1 MPTTPQVNFNFINQ
15 NVQVSV
21 PLNGVSHVI
30 ARTTQGP
37 ANDPSELITSFTQFQ
52 RVFGSEIVPDGSV
65 SNIQKALELGSK
77 LRISRVVGTG
87 AAYGYASSEDTTK
100 EFSVPFTSNVS
111 GEIVNLNFKI
121 RSKQQG
127 AKFDDKYSKL
137 YLKFSIESD
146 GPKSRIILTQAKAE
160 AMGVNDIV
168 DQRVMMAWQ
177 PKGSFDAKVFL
188 NFLNSVPN
196 LDFEVVGTFGGQN
209 LDIYGIVAWLTN
221 HSDYVPS
228 EALAGETVYSITCGT
243 DSSTPLAA
251 DWVTAYDALTDYNDG
266 YNLICS
272 HIHQHLPTNYIEVYT
287 AIAKKVKAVQDIK
300 LCVEVPK
307 YKSTDTLDTYLS
319 AVKELVNKVGQDQF
333 ICYFGGGIKYYDD
346 MGILR
351 DCDVMGTVM
360 GLHDASASS
369 YGPWIS
375 PAGQNRGIVADAL
388 GPVMPNLG
396 TPSQLENLQRF
407 ADWYMNLFVIKDTQ
421 YAGKRTMLWQNFT
434 SNPITDSFRFIGTV
448 NLILYLKKNLRPI
461 VESYLEEPNTF
472 STWKNIF
479 YQVKPILDD
488 LVTRNAMTEPEWLG
502 DQNAQSYSDLQVNKE
517 ADVRQGKY
525 HAKLKFKDVVTMQ
538 EITLDVIISASDS
551 TIDITTE

>member
-15 NVQVSV
+15 NVQASV

-37 ANDPSELITSFTQFQ
+37 ANDPSELITSFAQFQ

-87 AAYGYASSEDTTK
+87 AAYGYASSQDTTK
-100 EFSVPFTSNVS
+100 EFSVPFTSSVS
-111 GEIVNLNFKI
+111 GEILNLNFKI
-121 RSKQQG
+121 KSKQQG
-127 AKFDDKYSKL
+127 TKFDDKYSKV
-137 YLKFSIESD
+137 YLKFTLESD

-160 AMGVNDIV
+160 AMGVNDII
-168 DQRVMMAWQ
+168 DERVMMAWQ
-177 PKGSFDAKVFL
+177 PNGQFDAKIFL
-188 NFLNSVPN
+188 NFLNNVPN
-196 LDFEVVGTFGGQN
+196 LDLEVSQNFNSQN
-209 LDIYGIVAWLTN
+209 LDIYGVVAWLTA
-221 HSDYVPS
+221 HSEYVPS
-228 EALAGETVYSITCGT
+228 GSLAGDTVYTLSCGT
-243 DSSTPLAA
+243 SSSAPLSS
-251 DWVTAYDALTDYNDG
+251 DWVAAYDALTDYNDG

-272 HIHQHLPTNYIEVYT
+272 HVHQHLPTNYTEVYT

-307 YKSTDTLDTYLS
+307 YKSTDTLDTYLTS
-319 AVKELVNKVGQDQF
+319 VKELVTKVGQDKF

-375 PAGQNRGIVADAL
+375 PAGQNRGIVAEAL

-407 ADWYMNLFVIKDTQ
+407 ADWYMNLFVIKNTQ

-434 SNPITDSFRFIGTV
+434 SSPITDSFRFISIV

-461 VESYLEEPNTF
+461 LESYLEEPNTF

-488 LVTRNAMTEPEWLG
+488 LVTRDAMTEYHWLG
-502 DQNAQSYSDLQVNKE
+502 DQNAQSYADLQVNKE

-525 HAKLKFKDVVTMQ
+525 HVQLVFKDVVTMQ
-538 EITLDVIISASDS
+538 EITLDVIISQSDS
-551 TIDITTE
+551 SIDITTD